1 MQSRSTPV
9 WSPLCLLL
17 AAAAVGCGSSAA
29 STQPEGTASVVP
41 LKDGTVEVSQKS
53 LGYLAVEA
61 LKSDKTVPAVR
72 APAHVAFRDG
82 AVAEVAAPIEGRVV
96 EISVKVGDK
105 VKAGD
110 ALVTIQS
117 PAAASARAVLD
128 SAVAAR
134 KSADAALERQ
144 TSMLAKGVG
153 IESEKFQAEIEA
165 TKAAAELAS
174 AQRAVGFLGA
184 GSGSTVIVRAPISGT
199 VLQRKSTLGAAA
211 DPNGEAL
218 IELGDPNAMWVV
230 ADVFERDLSLVKVG
244 AEVTVELATLPEPV
258 QGRVAA
264 VGSTMN
270 DGLRTAPVYI
280 SLADS
285 AMALRS
291 GMFARASIASD
302 AAGAIGVPVSA
313 VLIKDGRHSVV
324 YVQKDE
330 HTFAMREVSIG
341 QPVDGRVQVLS
352 GLVPGERVVTKGAL
366 LLDEAAEQLL

>member
-1 MQSRSTPV
+1 MHFGSLQV
-9 WSPLCLLL
+9 WRPLCLVLAC
-17 AAAAVGCGSSAA
+17 AAAGCGSSAA
-29 STQPEGTASVVP
+29 STQPEGTAAVVP
-41 LKDGTVEVSQKS
+41 QKDGTVEVANRS
-53 LGYLAVEA
+53 LAYLAIEA
-61 LKSDKTVPAVR
+61 IKPDKTVPAVR

-96 EISVKVGDK
+96 EISVKVGDH

-117 PAAASARAVLD
+117 PAAASARAELD

-165 TKAAAELAS
+165 TKAAAELAR
-174 AQRAVGFLGA
+174 AQRSVAYLGA
-184 GSGSTVIVRAPISGT
+184 GSGSTVVVHAPISGT

-218 IELGDPNAMWVV
+218 IEIGDPNALWIV
-230 ADVFERDLSLVKVG
+230 ADVFEHDLPLVKAG
-244 AEVTVELATLPEPV
+244 AEVSVELATQTEPV
-258 QGRVAA
+258 RGRVAA
-264 VGSTMN
+264 VGSTMS
-270 DGLRTAPVYI
+270 DGMRTAPIYI
-280 SLADS
+280 SLEDANV
-285 AMALRS
+285 ALRA
-291 GMFARASIASD
+291 GMFARAAIASD
-302 AAGAIGVPVSA
+302 AVGALGVPVTA
-313 VLIKDGRHSVV
+313 VLIKDGRRSVV
-324 YVQKDE
+324 YVQKNE
-330 HTFAMREVSIG
+330 HTFAEREVSIG

-352 GLVPGERVVTKGAL
+352 GLGAGDRVVTRGAL